1 MSHAT
6 RHALTAACTLAVFVM
21 PTLAV
26 AQADESGRVPEGN
39 GWIVWLVLAAIAVPA
54 LIALFINPHRENEA

>member
-1 MSHAT
+1 MSHAI
-6 RHALTAACTLAVFVM
+6 RLAHTAACTVAAFLMPNLA
-21 PTLAV
+21 A

-54 LIALFINPHRENEA
+54 LIALFINPHRENEV